1 MNPQLYKQ
9 LIYDKRGK
17 NTQCGK
23 DCPFNNQCWENWTA
37 TCKRIK
43 LDYSLIPCTKINS
56 KQIKGL
62 NLRGE
67 TRKLTEESIG
77 SKPEL
82 HKRSHGN
89 EKPEHHNYKVSPH
102 SKLTATRE
110 GPHAATKTQH
120 PQKQILNFKNILYGK
135 TKEIQKQLK
144 QLSKRKIGIKQKE
157 SVYLI
162 SGPCGTDVGN

>member
-23 DCPFNNQCWENWTA
+23 DCPFNKQCWENWTA

-43 LDYSLIPCTKINS
+43 LDYSLTPCTKINS

-67 TRKLTEESIG
+67 TRKLIEESIG
-77 SKPEL
+77 SKPER

-89 EKPEHHNYKVSPH
+89 EKPEHHNYKVSPIASSLQPEKGLVQQQRPSTH
-102 SKLTATRE
+102 
-110 GPHAATKTQH
+110 
-120 PQKQILNFKNILYGK
+120 KNIKFQKHFIWKDKGNLEIAK
-135 TKEIQKQLK
+135 TTFKKKNKNKVE
-144 QLSKRKIGIKQKE
+144 GI
-157 SVYLI
+157 SLPDFRTVWY
-162 SGPCGTDVGN
+162 